1 MAELDY
7 AFIAEF
13 AKVELSGT
21 LTAIGASYLEVRP
34 LVFPAQHP
42 FSIAGRIRAP
52 EDTAAINLVIRI
64 NPPGNMNVVSQGRR
78 RHAFARF
85 ERGMVSPG
93 NRGSEQWLVVDL
105 CWASSQSRSRT
116 PVQTGAAF
124 VATNN
129 GVQYSVSSAA
139 LIMTQS
145 STVMSNEPMSEYW
158 SA

>member
-1 MAELDY
+1 MLG
-7 AFIAEF
+7 
-13 AKVELSGT
+13 KLSVQ
-21 LTAIGASYLEVRP
+21 I
-34 LVFPAQHP
+34 
-42 FSIAGRIRAP
+42 
-52 EDTAAINLVIRI
+52 ED
-64 NPPGNMNVVSQGRR
+64 
-78 RHAFARF
+78 
-85 ERGMVSPG
+85 
-93 NRGSEQWLVVDL
+93 
-105 CWASSQSRSRT
+105 